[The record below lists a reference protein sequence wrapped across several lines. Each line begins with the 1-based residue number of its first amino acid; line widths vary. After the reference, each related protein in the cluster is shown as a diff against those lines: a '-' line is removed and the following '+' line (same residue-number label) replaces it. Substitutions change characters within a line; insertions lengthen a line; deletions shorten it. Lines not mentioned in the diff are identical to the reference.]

1 LKNIWKIKIQRKM
14 NIKNTAIVNS
24 VDRHIKSF
32 IFNKSDKTSVQ
43 LFKYVFVGGIAYC
56 VDFGSL
62 FFLTEVVKIHYLV
75 SAAIAFI
82 LGLLTNYALSI
93 LWVFP
98 KRALANKRAEFLIFS
113 IIGLVGLGLNE
124 VIIWFFTEFIHYHYL
139 ISKIFST
146 VVVFFWNFIA
156 RKKILFS

>member
-1 LKNIWKIKIQRKM
+1 MNLKSKAAVSSIDK
-14 NIKNTAIVNS
+14 
-24 VDRHIKSF
+24 HLKSI
-32 IFNKSDKTSVQ
+32 IFAKSDKTSVQ
-43 LFKYVFVGGIAYC
+43 FFKYVFVGGIAYC

-93 LWVFP
+93 FWVFS
-98 KRALANKRAEFLIFS
+98 KRTLANKRTEFLIFS
-113 IIGLVGLGLNE
+113 MIGLVGLGLNE
-124 VIIWFFTEFIHYHYL
+124 VIIWLFTESMHFHYL

-146 VVVFFWNFIA
+146 VVVFLWNFTA

>member
-1 LKNIWKIKIQRKM
+1 M
-14 NIKNTAIVNS
+14 NLESKAAVSSIDK
-24 VDRHIKSF
+24 HLKSF
-32 IFNKSDKTSVQ
+32 IFSKSDKTSVQ
-43 LFKYVFVGGIAYC
+43 FFKYVFVGGIAYC

-93 LWVFP
+93 FWVFS
-98 KRALANKRAEFLIFS
+98 KRTLANKRTEFLVFS
-113 IIGLVGLGLNE
+113 MIGLVGLGLNE
-124 VIIWFFTEFIHYHYL
+124 VIIWFFTESMHFHYL

-146 VVVFFWNFIA
+146 VVVFLWNFTA

>member
-1 LKNIWKIKIQRKM
+1 M
-14 NIKNTAIVNS
+14 NLESKAAVSSIDK
-24 VDRHIKSF
+24 HLKSF
-32 IFNKSDKTSVQ
+32 IFSKSDKTSVQ
-43 LFKYVFVGGIAYC
+43 FFKYVFVGGIAYC

-93 LWVFP
+93 FWVFS
-98 KRALANKRAEFLIFS
+98 KRTLANKRTEFLVFS
-113 IIGLVGLGLNE
+113 MIGLVGLGLNE
-124 VIIWFFTEFIHYHYL
+124 VIIWFFTESMHFHYL

-146 VVVFFWNFIA
+146 VVVFIWNFTA

>member
-1 LKNIWKIKIQRKM
+1 M
-14 NIKNTAIVNS
+14 NIENKTKVNS
-24 VDRHIKSF
+24 ADGYIKRL

-43 LFKYVFVGGIAYC
+43 FFKYVFVGGIAYC

-62 FFLTEVVKIHYLV
+62 FFLTEIVKIHYLI

-98 KRALANKRAEFLIFS
+98 KRSLANRRVEFFIFS
-113 IIGLVGLGLNE
+113 VIGLVGLGLNE
-124 VIIWFFTEFIHYHYL
+124 VIIWFFTESVHFHYL

>member
-1 LKNIWKIKIQRKM
+1 M
-14 NIKNTAIVNS
+14 NIKDKALS
-24 VDRHIKSF
+24 SLEGRRLFSF
-32 IFNKSDKTSVQ
+32 IFSKSDNTSVQ
-43 LFKYVFVGGIAYC
+43 LLKYGFVGGIAYC

-62 FFLTEVVKIHYLV
+62 FFLTEVVKIHYLI

-93 LWVFP
+93 FWVFP
-98 KRALANKRAEFLIFS
+98 KRTLANKRAEFLLFS
-113 IIGLVGLGLNE
+113 VIGLVGLGLNE

-146 VVVFFWNFIA
+146 VIVFFWNFIA

>member
-1 LKNIWKIKIQRKM
+1 M
-14 NIKNTAIVNS
+14 NIEDKTKVNFA
-24 VDRHIKSF
+24 DRYIKRL
-32 IFNKSDKTSVQ
+32 ILNKSDKTSVQ
-43 LFKYVFVGGIAYC
+43 FFKYVFVGGIAYC

-62 FFLTEVVKIHYLV
+62 FFLTEYAKVHYLV

-82 LGLLTNYALSI
+82 LGLLTNYTLSI

-98 KRALANKRAEFLIFS
+98 KRALANKRVEFFIFAV
-113 IIGLVGLGLNE
+113 IGLVGLCLNE
-124 VIIWFFTEFIHYHYL
+124 VIIWFFTESIHFHYL

>member
-1 LKNIWKIKIQRKM
+1 M
-14 NIKNTAIVNS
+14 NIKNKAIVNS

-32 IFNKSDKTSVQ
+32 IFSKSDKTSVQ
-43 LFKYVFVGGIAYC
+43 LFKYGFVGGIAYC

-62 FFLTEVVKIHYLV
+62 IFLTEVVKIHYLI

-82 LGLLTNYALSI
+82 LGLLTNYAISI

-98 KRALANKRAEFLIFS
+98 KRTLANKRVEFLIFS

-124 VIIWFFTEFIHYHYL
+124 VIIWVFTEFIHYHYL
-139 ISKIFST
+139 ISKILST

>member
-1 LKNIWKIKIQRKM
+1 MNVKNK
-14 NIKNTAIVNS
+14 TTVNS
-24 VDRHIKSF
+24 AQRHIQNI
-32 IFNKSDKTSVQ
+32 IFSKSDKTSVQ
-43 LFKYVFVGGIAYC
+43 FFKYAFVGGIAYC

-75 SAAIAFI
+75 SAAVAFI

-98 KRALANKRAEFLIFS
+98 RRTLANKRVEFLIFS
-113 IIGLVGLGLNE
+113 IIGLIGLGLNE
-124 VIIWFFTEFIHYHYL
+124 VIIWFFTEFVHFHYL

-146 VVVFFWNFIA
+146 FVVFIWNFFA

>member
-1 LKNIWKIKIQRKM
+1 MNLKDKALSSSGERRLI
-14 NIKNTAIVNS
+14 
-24 VDRHIKSF
+24 SF
-32 IFNKSDKTSVQ
+32 ISSKSDKTSVQ
-43 LFKYVFVGGIAYC
+43 LLKYGFVGGIAYC
-56 VDFGSL
+56 VDFGFL
-62 FFLTEVVKIHYLV
+62 FFLTEVIKIHYLI

-93 LWVFP
+93 FWVFP
-98 KRALANKRAEFLIFS
+98 KRTLANKRTEFLLFS
-113 IIGLVGLGLNE
+113 IIGLIGLGINE

-146 VVVFFWNFIA
+146 VIVFFWNFIA